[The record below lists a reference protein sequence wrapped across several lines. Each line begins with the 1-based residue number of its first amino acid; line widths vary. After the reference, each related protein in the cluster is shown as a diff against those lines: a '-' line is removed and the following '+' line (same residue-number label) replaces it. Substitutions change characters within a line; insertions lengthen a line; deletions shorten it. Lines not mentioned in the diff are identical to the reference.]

1 MITVRRREVVNAGNG
16 SRSKGGDLAD
26 GNGGRDDIVFIGDE
40 EYVAALGGII
50 CLLRQRRLKE

>member
-16 SRSKGGDLAD
+16 SRSKGCDLAD

-40 EYVAALGGII
+40 EYVAALGGI
-50 CLLRQRRLKE
+50 EGV

>member
-26 GNGGRDDIVFIGDE
+26 GNSGRDDIVFIGDE
-40 EYVAALGGII
+40 EYVAALGGI
-50 CLLRQRRLKE
+50 EGV